1 MQATPKHKTF
11 QYGVENSSVVTCRKV
26 NKGFSLVLD
35 EYVVAKLEVVG
46 DPGESMAPSEDDS

>member
-1 MQATPKHKTF
+1 MEYNIPLL
-11 QYGVENSSVVTCRKV
+11 TCRKV

-46 DPGESMAPSEDDS
+46 DPGESMAPSEDDSWVPCTSCPG